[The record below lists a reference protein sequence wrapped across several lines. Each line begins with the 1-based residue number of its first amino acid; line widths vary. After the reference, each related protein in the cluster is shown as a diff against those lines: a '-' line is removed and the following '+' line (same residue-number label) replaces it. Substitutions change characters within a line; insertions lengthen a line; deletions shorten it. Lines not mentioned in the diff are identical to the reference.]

1 MLLYIFMTEQVT
13 SHWKAEHSHTTSP
26 HSQAWKT
33 IPLVS
38 TSQGLF
44 DSCFWVSKLNLLC
57 APYISTSGHETRFNY
72 NVQFVQGGAKLWKRG
87 RFYDFLIFFPSQKTC
102 AFDANFFRKTQ
113 KSYLVSHGSRIK
125 TLIYSL
131 QQPINCPPLFSNY
144 LSHNSLFSELKTRQN
159 PHQIPTNTP
168 TTDNI

>member
-1 MLLYIFMTEQVT
+1 MTEQVT

-57 APYISTSGHETRFNY
+57 APYISTISTSGHETRFNY
-72 NVQFVQGGAKLWKRG
+72 NVQFVQGGEKLWKRG
-87 RFYDFLIFFPSQKTC
+87 HFYDFLIFFPSQKNMC
-102 AFDANFFRKTQ
+102 IWCEILSKNPQ
-113 KSYLVSHGSRIK
+113 KLTALPQPRIK

-144 LSHNSLFSELKTRQN
+144 LSHNSLFSELNTRQN
-159 PHQIPTNTP
+159 PHLIPTNTP
-168 TTDNI
+168 TIDNI

>member
-1 MLLYIFMTEQVT
+1 MLLYVFMTEQVT

-72 NVQFVQGGAKLWKRG
+72 KRTICAERG
-87 RFYDFLIFFPSQKTC
+87 KIMKKRSFLRLS
-102 AFDANFFRKTQ
+102 N
-113 KSYLVSHGSRIK
+113 
-125 TLIYSL
+125 
-131 QQPINCPPLFSNY
+131 LFSLTKNMCIWCEF
-144 LSHNSLFSELKTRQN
+144 LSKN
-159 PHQIPTNTP
+159 PKKLPGLPRLPYQDPHLLAATTNKLPASVLQLLIPQQL
-168 TTDNI
+168 ILRA

>member
-1 MLLYIFMTEQVT
+1 MLLYVLMTEQVT
-13 SHWKAEHSHTTSP
+13 SRWKAEHSHTTSP

-72 NVQFVQGGAKLWKRG
+72 NVKFVQGGGKLWKRG
-87 RFYDFLIFFPSQKTC
+87 HFYDFLIFFPSQKNMC
-102 AFDANFFRKTQ
+102 IWCEILSKNPQ
-113 KSYLVSHGSRIK
+113 KLTGLPRLPYQDPHLLAATTNKLPASVLQL
-125 TLIYSL
+125 LIP
-131 QQPINCPPLFSNY
+131 QQFIL
-144 LSHNSLFSELKTRQN
+144 RA
-159 PHQIPTNTP
+159 
-168 TTDNI
+168 